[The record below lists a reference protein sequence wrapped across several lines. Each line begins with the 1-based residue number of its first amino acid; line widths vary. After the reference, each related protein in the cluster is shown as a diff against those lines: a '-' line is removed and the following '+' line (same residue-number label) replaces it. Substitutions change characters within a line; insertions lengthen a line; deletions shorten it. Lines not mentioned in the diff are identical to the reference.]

1 MREYIDIIREK
12 IGHDLLIVTGSN
24 VIIQDDKGNYLLQQ
38 RKNGN
43 WGLLGG
49 LNEVG
54 ESLEETAI
62 REVYE
67 ESGLHITQLQQIH
80 TFSGKKFIFKLE
92 NQDQIQAVSTLFLAE
107 KISGQTN
114 LKSDET
120 LDLKYFSYAS
130 LPKNIEAEYMN
141 YLSYF
146 EKNKNNFQNH
156 RIK

>member
-80 TFSGKKFIFKLE
+80 TFSGKNFIFKLE

-107 KISGQTN
+107 KFSVQTN
-114 LKSDET
+114 LKSNET
-120 LDLKYFSYAS
+120 LYLKYFSCAS
-130 LPKNIEAEYMN
+130 FPTNTVDKYMN
-141 YLSYF
+141 YVFSF
-146 EKNKNNFQNH
+146 DKIKNSFQDH
-156 RIK
+156 RII